1 MRKRKTPMHDAL
13 SDVED
18 FLSPSWTERRRVRY
32 DYTNSLAAVV
42 GEKHGVP
49 HEELKRFA
57 KDNQY
62 ILKEF
67 RRKEEKGEL
76 GFTQLPST
84 VEYREQVSRFLLKAK
99 GKFDYLV
106 VLGIGGSA
114 LGLVALQE
122 ALKPEAKIPYA
133 PPSRRVFPSL
143 HVVDNVDPSLVSSV
157 LNRVDLNRTL
167 INVISKSG
175 STLETLANFLV
186 FRSALIE
193 AVGYANHP
201 RHIVVTTTMGEGYL
215 FELAQKEGYQLFGIP
230 RNVGGRFSV
239 LSPVGLL
246 PAGLIGIDLMEL
258 LAGAHY
264 MKELCHSLPSMENIP
279 FLSAVIQHL
288 LDTRRGKGIQVFFAY
303 SSLLR
308 GLARWYQQLWAESLG
323 KRLNRQG
330 EEVFC
335 GQTPLVSIGTTDQ
348 HSLLQLFAEG
358 PNNKSITFLE
368 VSHLPDQLIIEEE
381 PSPHEITDYLKGK
394 SLQEV
399 LLAERRATELSLTSS
414 ARPNTTFILPE
425 ISPFTLGEL
434 IYLFEL
440 QTAYAGELYRVNPY
454 DQPGV
459 EEGKRTAYAMLGRRG
474 YREKQRE
481 IEKKLPPK
489 RYII

>member
-1 MRKRKTPMHDAL
+1 MDGNP
-13 SDVED
+13 SDVEE
-18 FLSPSWTERRRVRY
+18 FLSPSWMEQRRIRF
-32 DYTNSLAAVV
+32 DYTNSLATMV
-42 GEKHGVP
+42 GEEHGLP
-49 HEELKRFA
+49 YQELREFAEE
-57 KDNQY
+57 NQHL
-62 ILKEF
+62 IEAF
-67 RRKEEKGEL
+67 HGKEEKGEI

-84 VEYREQVSRFLLKAK
+84 PEYREEVSRFLLKTK

-122 ALKPEAKIPYA
+122 ALKPEAKMCSS
-133 PPSRRVFPSL
+133 PPAKRVFPYL
-143 HVVDNVDPSLVSSV
+143 YVIDNVDPSVVSSV
-157 LNRVDLNRTL
+157 LNCIDLKRTL

-175 STLETLANFLV
+175 ATLETLANFMV

-193 AVGYANHP
+193 AVGYPDHSP
-201 RHIVVTTTMGEGYL
+201 HIVVTTTLGEGYL
-215 FELAQKEGYQLFGIP
+215 FELAKREGYQLFGIP
-230 RNVGGRFSV
+230 RNVGGRYSV

-258 LAGAHY
+258 LAGAQY
-264 MKELCHSLPSMENIP
+264 IKELCHHRSPMENMP
-279 FLSAVIQHL
+279 FLSAVIQYL
-288 LDTRRGKGIQVFFAY
+288 LDTRKGKCIQVFFAY
-303 SSLLR
+303 GSLLS

-348 HSLLQLFAEG
+348 HSLLQLFCDG

-368 VSHLPDQLIIEEE
+368 VSKFPQQPTIEEE
-381 PSPHEITDYLKGK
+381 PAPHETTDYLKGK

-399 LLAERRATELSLTSS
+399 LLAERKAIELSLTAN
-414 ARPNTTFILPE
+414 ARPNTTFLLPE

-440 QTAYAGELYRVNPY
+440 QTAYAGELYNINAY

-459 EEGKRTAYAMLGRRG
+459 EEGKRMSYALLGRRG
-474 YREKQRE
+474 YQKKKRE
-481 IEKKLPPK
+481 IEKRLPPK

>member
-1 MRKRKTPMHDAL
+1 MPGSA

-18 FLSPSWTERRRVRY
+18 FLSPSWMERRRVRY
-32 DYTNSLAAVV
+32 DYTNSLAAMV

-49 HEELKRFA
+49 HEELKRFV
-57 KDNQY
+57 KDNQP

-67 RRKEEKGEL
+67 RQKEEKGEI

-122 ALKPEAKIPYA
+122 ALKPEATLPCT
-133 PPSRRVFPSL
+133 PPSRSVFPSL
-143 HVVDNVDPSLVSSV
+143 HVVDNIDPSLVSSV
-157 LNRVDLNRTL
+157 LNRIDLSRTL

-175 STLETLANFLV
+175 STLETLANFLI
-186 FRSALIE
+186 FRSALIA
-193 AVGYANHP
+193 AVGYQKHS

-215 FELAQKEGYQLFGIP
+215 FELAQKEGYQLFAIP

-258 LAGAHY
+258 LAGAQY
-264 MKELCHSLPSMENIP
+264 MKELCHSLPAMENIP
-279 FLSAVIQHL
+279 FLSAVIQYL
-288 LDTRRGKGIQVFFAY
+288 LDTQKGKGIQVFFAY

-323 KRLNRQG
+323 KRLNRHG

-348 HSLLQLFAEG
+348 HSLLQLFGEG

-368 VSHLPDQLIIEEE
+368 VSKLPGQLTIEEA

-399 LLAERRATELSLTSS
+399 LLAERRATELSLTSG
-414 ARPNTTFILPE
+414 ARPNTAFILPE
-425 ISPFTLGEL
+425 VSPFTLGEL

-440 QTAYAGELYRVNPY
+440 QTAYAGELYRINPY

-459 EEGKRTAYAMLGRRG
+459 EEGKRTAYALLGRRG
-474 YREKQRE
+474 YREKKKE
-481 IEKKLPPK
+481 IEKKLPPR

>member
-1 MRKRKTPMHDAL
+1 MPGSASDA
-13 SDVED
+13 ED
-18 FLSPSWTERRRVRY
+18 FLSSSWMERRRVGY
-32 DYTNSLAAVV
+32 DYTNSLAAMV

-49 HEELKRFA
+49 YEELERFA
-57 KDNQY
+57 KDNQH
-62 ILKEF
+62 ILEEF
-67 RRKEEKGEL
+67 HKREEKGEI

-84 VEYREQVSRFLLKAK
+84 VEYREEVSRFLLKAK

-122 ALKPEAKIPYA
+122 ALKPEATSPST
-133 PPSRRVFPSL
+133 PPAGGVFPAL
-143 HVVDNVDPSLVSSV
+143 YVVDNVDPSLVSSV
-157 LNRVDLNRTL
+157 LNRIDLNRTL

-175 STLETLANFLV
+175 ATLETLANFLV

-193 AVGYANHP
+193 AVGYQKHS
-201 RHIVVTTTMGEGYL
+201 RHIVVTTTLGEGYL

-230 RNVGGRFSV
+230 LNVGGRFSV
-239 LSPVGLL
+239 FSPVGLL

-258 LAGAHY
+258 LAGAQY
-264 MKELCHSLPSMENIP
+264 MKELCHSRPSMKNIS
-279 FLSAVIQHL
+279 FLSAVIQYL
-288 LDTRRGKGIQVFFAY
+288 LDIRKGKGIQVFFAY

-323 KRLNRQG
+323 KRLNRNG

-348 HSLLQLFAEG
+348 HSLLQLFGEG

-368 VSHLPDQLIIEEE
+368 VSHLPDQLAIEEE
-381 PSPHEITDYLKGK
+381 PSPHEMTDYLKGK

-399 LLAERRATELSLTSS
+399 LLAERRATELSLTSN

-440 QTAYAGELYRVNPY
+440 QTAYAGELYQINPY

-459 EEGKRTAYAMLGRRG
+459 EEGKRTAYALLGRRG
-474 YREKQRE
+474 YGEKQKE
-481 IEKKLPPK
+481 IEKKMPPK
-489 RYII
+489 RHII